1 MMTFLP
7 FPEFDKSAQCL
18 DNKRLGCQRIEAWQ
32 IYQTLK
38 YRTDYYCPLCKGEIV
53 NIDDICSCRKENE
66 YDIPNK
72 RVAWKNHP
80 IVRMW
85 KGYEKALLL
94 YGIYVCGEWK
104 RRGYK
109 DTMYDRFSQE
119 FGNFESKF
127 PEMHGENQFPMWLG
141 YEPFHKSHRAKLYS
155 KSPNDYQSF
164 IFDYLDLEKENG
176 SKEPKYLWY
185 KQIRITRNQSNIGM
199 D

>member
-85 KGYEKALLL
+85 KGYESDLVC
-94 YGIYVCGEWK
+94 YGIRICNEWR
-104 RRGYK
+104 RRGFK
-109 DTMYDRFSQE
+109 DSMLE
-119 FGNFESKF
+119 KFESVLF
-127 PEMHGENQFPMWLG
+127 NDPIPRTPIPWLNN
-141 YEPFHKSHRAKLYS
+141 EPFHKSHRAKLYS

-185 KQIRITRNQSNIGM
+185 IDEEWIVI
-199 D
+199 